1 MVRVTEDL
9 KCVTY
14 NLMSV
19 AQDLLNDG
27 DHGQHAVFRYTE
39 DRHPTSNIRQ
49 FGEMWTGDWWKKQQ
63 KELHDG
69 ANILVPIIYMD
80 ETPVTHNGRNMHPI
94 YMSLGN
100 LYLDSRYAS
109 SFTHP
114 LQYYFFNRQKLS
126 GKRLLGFMPTINVV
140 TKYRDSALVRR
151 YKRNVHRKALAHITA
166 PITQLYQS
174 ASRGTTLN
182 VNGSGKCNS

>member
-1 MVRVTEDL
+1 MHFHQVSKFDKTLCFPTTVRELRNAEKSVFNNESLTSCSFNDIPIPTVPSTGLPMVRVTEDL

-14 NLMSV
+14 NLLSV

-27 DHGQHAVFRYTE
+27 DHGKHAVFRYTE
-39 DRHPTSNIRQ
+39 EKHPTTNIRQ

-63 KELHDG
+63 QQVHAT

-80 ETPVTHNGRNMHPI
+80 ETPVTHNGRNLHPI

-109 SFTHP
+109 NNTT
-114 LQYYFFNRQKLS
+114 Y
-126 GKRLLGFMPTINVV
+126 LLHN
-140 TKYRDSALVRR
+140 
-151 YKRNVHRKALAHITA
+151 
-166 PITQLYQS
+166 
-174 ASRGTTLN
+174 
-182 VNGSGKCNS
+182 